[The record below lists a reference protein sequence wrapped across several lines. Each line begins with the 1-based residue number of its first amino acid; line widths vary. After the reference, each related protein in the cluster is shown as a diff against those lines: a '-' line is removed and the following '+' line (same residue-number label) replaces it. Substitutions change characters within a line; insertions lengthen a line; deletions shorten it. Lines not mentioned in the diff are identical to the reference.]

1 MRPDTLTERLRI
13 ITGGQTIRE
22 VAEMVDMNH
31 ETVRRYLSGHAPSTE
46 FLAQICDK
54 YGVSGNWLLL
64 GKGPATIKAVRKQAL
79 ETASEEE
86 LMGVLG
92 SKLQSI
98 ELRIENLELAVKRYG
113 PRSKPGGRE
122 AASQKL

>member
-22 VAEMVDMNH
+22 VAEMVGMNH

-46 FLAQICDK
+46 FLAQICDH

-64 GKGPATIKAVRKQAL
+64 GKGPPTIKAIQRQAL
-79 ETASEEE
+79 ENATEEE
-86 LMGVLG
+86 LMGALAT
-92 SKLQSI
+92 KLQSI
-98 ELRIENLELAVKRYG
+98 ELRLDNLELAMKRYG
-113 PRSKPGGRE
+113 PRKASGRE
-122 AASQKL
+122 AAPQQP